1 MNSKSFLYRLKTR
14 YGLTGE
20 QYEDLFQR
28 QHGCCAIC
36 LRPSTEFKTKLAVD
50 HDHVSGHIRGLLC
63 NNCNRRVVGRHRREG
78 NAEILLAAYD
88 YLFREYPGWVVPPK
102 IKRKRRK
109 KHVRKIKKNI
119 WDGCHRHPQLLLF
132 LSVRRFPRCMGL
144 PWPTTGILSPPMIS
158 TILETYTLPEI
169 IELNDMTEE
178 EVLEYLVVHNVI
190 KLPDIQPLEF
200 WWNILPTGLI
210 ASN

>member
-1 MNSKSFLYRLKTR
+1 VSRTEYQREWSRKKRENIEFRLRKAELQRKYYYSNPNMNSKSFLYRLKTR

-36 LRPSTEFKTKLAVD
+36 LRPSTEFKNKLAVD

-119 WDGCHRHPQLLLF
+119 
-132 LSVRRFPRCMGL
+132 
-144 PWPTTGILSPPMIS
+144 
-158 TILETYTLPEI
+158 
-169 IELNDMTEE
+169 
-178 EVLEYLVVHNVI
+178 
-190 KLPDIQPLEF
+190 
-200 WWNILPTGLI
+200 
-210 ASN
+210 